1 MKIVNYSWDARI
13 DGLINKY
20 YKSIKKKDYD
30 KTKLTLKSYKN
41 KLDMAIC
48 DYYIHKN
55 NIIEEK
61 KIYDFGIK
69 NLKDDDSI
77 IYKINYSP
85 WNKIYR
91 KDMLIKHNII
101 FPDKLKYEDTPFIYK
116 ALINSNKIGKLNKYL
131 NHYIVHNNSETTIMD
146 DRVFDILK
154 I

>member
-1 MKIVNYSWDARI
+1 MYNFV
-13 DGLINKY
+13 
-20 YKSIKKKDYD
+20 
-30 KTKLTLKSYKN
+30 YKN

-116 ALINSNKIGKLNKYL
+116 ALINSNKIGKLNKYF
-131 NHYIVHNNSETTIMD
+131 T
-146 DRVFDILK
+146 DITEEDIKDNTEDENDVIDFLCK
-154 I
+154 NL